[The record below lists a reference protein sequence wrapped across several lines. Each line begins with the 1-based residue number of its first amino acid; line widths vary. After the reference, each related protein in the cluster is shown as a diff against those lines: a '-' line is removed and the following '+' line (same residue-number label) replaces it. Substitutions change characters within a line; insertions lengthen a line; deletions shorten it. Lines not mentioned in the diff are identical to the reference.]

1 MSIIYGPVPSWRLGR
16 SLGIDLLPPGG
27 KTCTFDCIYCQL
39 GRTVRPTAER
49 ADFVSLDDLARE
61 LDLVR
66 GVRADYVTFS
76 GMGEPTLAANLGDAI
91 RLARRTLDL
100 PVAVLTNS
108 SLMTGEDVRRDLAS
122 ADVVVA
128 KLDAP
133 DERLFQ
139 RVNRPLPP
147 FSVNETIEAICVFR
161 EAYGGRLAL
170 QIMFVEANRNAGR
183 PLAAVAAQL
192 APDEVQINTPLR
204 PCAVAPLP
212 PEALAAVRQDFQGLP
227 NVHTVY
233 DAARPEVMP
242 FDTSETLRRRPE
254 GHAGRPATGV
264 KDAPGHSTKSHGA
277 G

>member
-1 MSIIYGPVPSWRLGR
+1 VSIIYGPVPSWRLGR

-61 LDLVR
+61 LELVR

-91 RLARRTLDL
+91 RLARRALGL

-108 SLMTGEDVRRDLAS
+108 SLMTGEDARRDLAS

-147 FSVNETIEAICVFR
+147 FSVNEIIEAIRVFR

-170 QIMFVEANRNAGR
+170 QIMFVEANRNAAR
-183 PLAAVAAQL
+183 PLAAIAAQL

-212 PEALAAVRQDFQGLP
+212 PEALAAVREDFRGLP
-227 NVHTVY
+227 SVHAVY
-233 DAARPEVMP
+233 DAVRPEVMP

-254 GHAGRPATGV
+254 RHAGASPTGP
-264 KDAPGHSTKSHGA
+264 KDAPGHSTRSHGA